1 MGEKQ
6 EQEHHAIHGIVESC
20 QKLADKGGSITM
32 INRQLC
38 GGGGGCCLSTRS
50 QYLSWPIMSGTVTE
64 NTASADQEVSS
75 SYFTCNQNG

>member
-38 GGGGGCCLSTRS
+38 GGGGGVAYPLDR
-50 QYLSWPIMSGTVTE
+50 
-64 NTASADQEVSS
+64 NTCHGQS
-75 SYFTCNQNG
+75 